1 MIPGSRADRTNA
13 LRAEETPMTIEEL
26 QAALAETNKRVEA
39 LSAKNEELLGEVK
52 TERQKRREAEEA
64 RAAADEEARAKAEEA
79 AKASGNAE
87 EIQRTIEARYK
98 GQMEK
103 AQRDAQEAT
112 AQLNRYVIDGSI
124 RDALAQAQIA
134 PPLGKAAALLFKDG
148 RNIEVKDG
156 QAFVDG
162 VPIAEAVKEW
172 AGADGA
178 AFKAAGQATGG
189 GAPGGGKSAG
199 KTLADMSE
207 AERMTLARENP
218 EQFRAMRSAAT

>member
-1 MIPGSRADRTNA
+1 
-13 LRAEETPMTIEEL
+13 MTIEEL
-26 QAALAETNKRVEA
+26 QAALAEANKRIDA
-39 LSAKNEELLGEVK
+39 QAAKNDELLAEVK
-52 TERQKRREAEEA
+52 AERAKRREADEA
-64 RAAADEEARAKAEEA
+64 RAAADEEARLKAEEA

-98 GQMEK
+98 AQMEK

-124 RDALAQAQIA
+124 RDALTQAEIA
-134 PPLGKAAALLFKDG
+134 PTFGKAAALLFKDG

-162 VPIAEAVKEW
+162 VPVAEAVKEW
-172 AGADGA
+172 AAADGA

-189 GAPGGGKSAG
+189 GAPGGGKSGG
-199 KTLADMSE
+199 KTLAEMSQD
-207 AERMTLARENP
+207 ERLKLATENP
-218 EQFRAMRSAAT
+218 EQFRAMRAAST

>member
-1 MIPGSRADRTNA
+1 
-13 LRAEETPMTIEEL
+13 MTIEEL
-26 QAALAETNKRVEA
+26 QAALAEANKRIDA
-39 LSAKNEELLGEVK
+39 QAAKNDELLAEVK
-52 TERQKRREAEEA
+52 AERAKRREADEA

-103 AQRDAQEAT
+103 AQREAQDAT

-124 RDALAQAQIA
+124 RDALAQAEIA
-134 PPLGKAAALLFKDG
+134 PTFGKAAALLFKDG

-162 VPIAEAVKEW
+162 VPVAEAVKEW
-172 AGADGA
+172 AAADGA

-189 GAPGGGKSAG
+189 GAPGGGKSGG
-199 KTLADMSE
+199 KTLADMDQD
-207 AERMTLARENP
+207 ERMKLATENP
-218 EQFRAMRSAAT
+218 EQFRAMRAAST

>member
-1 MIPGSRADRTNA
+1 MD
-13 LRAEETPMTIEEL
+13 IEQL
-26 QAALAETNKRVEA
+26 QAALAEANKRIDA
-39 LSAKNEELLGEVK
+39 QAAKNEELLAEVK
-52 TERQKRREAEEA
+52 AERAKRREADEA
-64 RAAADEEARAKAEEA
+64 RAHADEEARAKAEEA

-98 GQMEK
+98 AQMEK
-103 AQRDAQEAT
+103 AQREAQEAS

-124 RDALAQAQIA
+124 RDALTQAEIA
-134 PPLGKAAALLFKDG
+134 PTFGKAAALLFKDG

-162 VPIAEAVKEW
+162 VPVADAVKEW
-172 AGADGA
+172 AAADGV
-178 AFKAAGQATGG
+178 AFKAAGQSTGG

-207 AERMTLARENP
+207 ADRLQLARENP
-218 EQFRAMRSAAT
+218 ERFKQMQAAG

>member
-1 MIPGSRADRTNA
+1 MD
-13 LRAEETPMTIEEL
+13 IEEL
-26 QAALAETNKRVEA
+26 QAALAETNKRVES

-52 TERQKRREAEEA
+52 AERSKRREAEEA
-64 RAAADEEARAKAEEA
+64 RAQSDEEARAKAEEA

-87 EIQRTIEARYK
+87 EIQRIAEARYK

>member
-1 MIPGSRADRTNA
+1 
-13 LRAEETPMTIEEL
+13 MTIEEL
-26 QAALAETNKRVEA
+26 QAALAEANKRIDA
-39 LSAKNEELLGEVK
+39 QAAKNDELLAEVK
-52 TERQKRREAEEA
+52 AERAKRREADEA

-98 GQMEK
+98 AQMEK

-124 RDALAQAQIA
+124 RDALAQAEIA
-134 PPLGKAAALLFKDG
+134 PTFGKAAALLFKDG

-162 VPIAEAVKEW
+162 VPVAEAVKEW
-172 AGADGA
+172 AAADGA

-189 GAPGGGKSAG
+189 GAPGGGKSGG
-199 KTLADMSE
+199 KTLAEMSQD
-207 AERMTLARENP
+207 ERLKLATENP
-218 EQFRAMRSAAT
+218 EQFRAMRAAST

>member
-1 MIPGSRADRTNA
+1 MD
-13 LRAEETPMTIEEL
+13 IEEL

-64 RAAADEEARAKAEEA
+64 RAQADEEARAKAEEA

-98 GQMEK
+98 AQMEK
-103 AQRDAQEAT
+103 AQREAQDAT

-124 RDALAQAQIA
+124 RDALAQAEIA
-134 PPLGKAAALLFKDG
+134 ATFGKAAALLFKDG

-162 VPIAEAVKEW
+162 VPIADAVKEW
-172 AGADGA
+172 AAADGA

-189 GAPGGGKSAG
+189 GAPGGGKSGG
-199 KTLADMSE
+199 KTLAEMTQD
-207 AERMTLARENP
+207 ERMKLASENP
-218 EQFRAMRSAAT
+218 EQFRALRAAST